1 VTSISTSTPATPCPA
16 VDATDTDPSTRVA
29 ALAARMTRSSPV
41 PFFDRA
47 TPWLSHNQDL
57 SAALVRVYLGLGLL
71 AKGVFFLGHTAWLHD
86 MTVAGHVP
94 LASLALAHYIALAH
108 IGGGLLLAVGLL
120 TRIAALV
127 QLPILIG
134 AVFYLHWTEGL
145 FSGGQGIEFAGLV
158 LFLLLVFTV
167 FGGGRWSVDERV
179 FRRSK
184 AAAA

>member
-1 VTSISTSTPATPCPA
+1 
-16 VDATDTDPSTRVA
+16 
-29 ALAARMTRSSPV
+29 MT
-41 PFFDRA
+41 FFDRA
-47 TPWLSHNQDL
+47 TDRVRRNQDL
-57 SAALVRVYLGLGLL
+57 SAALVRIYLGLGLV
-71 AKGVFFLGHTAWLHD
+71 AKGVFFLGHTEWLRD
-86 MTVAGHVP
+86 MTLEGHVP

-108 IGGGLLLAVGLL
+108 IGGGLLLAIGLL

-134 AVFYLHWTEGL
+134 AVFYVHWTEGL

-179 FRRSK
+179 FHRSVPSP
-184 AAAA
+184 AEREATVWPA